1 MQTALRR
8 NGYISGCLFTVLIFW
23 SLESQSQNVAENIM
37 PVGRVCIS
45 GQECEGTRE
54 DDNDL
59 VTPAGAEA
67 ASPPSNEEVMENA
80 LVQEEMFDA
89 EGAYQQSCF
98 ACHASGAAGAPILG
112 DMEAWDSRM
121 EKGMDAVMNN
131 VINGVNAMP
140 AKGMCMDC
148 SEADLRAIVDY
159 MITQ

>member
-1 MQTALRR
+1 MQTILRR

-37 PVGRVCIS
+37 PVGRICIL

-67 ASPPSNEEVMENA
+67 ASPPSNEEVIENA
-80 LVQEEMFDA
+80 LVQEEVFDA

-112 DMEAWDSRM
+112 DLEAWDSRM